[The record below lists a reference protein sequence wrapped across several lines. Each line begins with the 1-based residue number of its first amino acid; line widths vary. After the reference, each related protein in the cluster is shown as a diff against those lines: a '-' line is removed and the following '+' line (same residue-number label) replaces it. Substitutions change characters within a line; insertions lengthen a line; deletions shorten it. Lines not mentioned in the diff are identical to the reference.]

1 MQENATKGGANAGGG
16 GGEQIGKQAVP
27 SGIGNEIPRQ
37 LKLLEVQIH
46 RGR

>member
-1 MQENATKGGANAGGG
+1 MQENATKGAANAEQEF
-16 GGEQIGKQAVP
+16 EQIGKQAAVP
-27 SGIGNEIPRQ
+27 SGIGNEIPHQ